1 MLKKQEKDTAVKRD
15 DGGAEAAMA
24 ENMDK
29 KSITR
34 MVERKIEQAIID
46 FGMTNKLDG
55 VLIGY
60 SGGADSGAL
69 LSYMHK
75 YSRAHGIHI
84 AAAHINHCIRGAEAD
99 RDEQFCRD
107 VCESLGIEL
116 FVERVDV
123 PALAAS
129 DGKGL
134 EETGRRVRYR
144 TYRGIIDSHPEL
156 HSVALAHHAED
167 NMETVIFN
175 MCRGTGIRGLSGIPP
190 VRGERVIRPLIYC
203 TKSEIIGYCIAND
216 IPYVT
221 DTTNGDIDYTRNYIR
236 AEILPRLT
244 RINPS
249 PEIAISQLCTLLR
262 NDDVYIQR
270 QASEFLSKNE
280 IETSCS
286 RQLLSGQDQAL
297 LSRIVRYM
305 YDKTAERLYG
315 RERPYT
321 VLDFEHVRAVT
332 RIIKG
337 GGAHSRISLP
347 GKILAAVEGDD
358 FMFLGEEEYD
368 SKYMYCPEF
377 NIRMD
382 DGEHIISELD
392 AVISVLREPDID
404 YEFAL
409 RGRFAS
415 FSRIALRADSIKGTL
430 YIRSREAG
438 DKIFSGGM
446 NRLTKKLYCERRI
459 PRDVRNILPVFCDD
473 DGIVWIPELD
483 VRDGVTAEDGG
494 DSVDGAVFIYYA
506 RGMFA
511 GRG

>member
-1 MLKKQEKDTAVKRD
+1 
-15 DGGAEAAMA
+15 
-24 ENMDK
+24 MDK
-29 KSITR
+29 KNITR

-46 FGMTNKLDG
+46 FGMTNKLEG

-84 AAAHINHCIRGAEAD
+84 AAAHVNHCIRGEEAN

-107 VCESLGIEL
+107 VCCGLGIEL

-123 PALAAS
+123 PALAAEE
-129 DGKGL
+129 GKGL
-134 EETGRRVRYR
+134 EEMGRRVRYR
-144 TYRGIIDSHPEL
+144 TFRGLIDSHPEL
-156 HSVALAHHAED
+156 CNVALAHHAED

-221 DTTNGDIDYTRNYIR
+221 DTTNSDIDYTRNYIR

-244 RINPS
+244 RINES

-270 QASEFLSKNE
+270 QASAFLSE
-280 IETSCS
+280 HGIETSAS
-286 RQLLSGQDQAL
+286 RRLLASQEQAL
-297 LSRIVRYM
+297 LSRVVRYM
-305 YDKTAERLYG
+305 YDRKSESMYG
-315 RERPYT
+315 RGRPYM
-321 VLDFEHVRAVT
+321 VLDFEHVRSVT
-332 RIIKG
+332 RIICG

-347 GKILAAVEGDD
+347 GRICAVVEGDE
-358 FMFLGEEEYD
+358 FMLLGEEEYEA
-368 SKYMYCPEF
+368 KYQYAPEF
-377 NIRMD
+377 RIRMD
-382 DGEHIISELD
+382 DGEHTISELD
-392 AVISVLREPDID
+392 AVVRISREPDLG
-404 YEFAL
+404 YEIGL
-409 RGRFAS
+409 RQRYVSVHHLSVNGGAVEG
-415 FSRIALRADSIKGTL
+415 KL
-430 YIRSREAG
+430 YIKNREAG

-446 NRLTKKLYCERRI
+446 NKLTKKLYCERKI
-459 PRDVRNILPVFCDD
+459 PLDERNILPVFCDD
-473 DGIVWIPELD
+473 RGILWIPQLE
-483 VRDGVTAEDGG
+483 VRDGISAADSGG
-494 DSVDGAVFIYYA
+494 TLHIYYA
-506 RGMFA
+506 RG
-511 GRG
+511 RRE